1 MSLSPRLRW
10 RFDQIRRKTTSAFI
24 GEKDPPRPKL
34 CPSCGTL
41 VGATATRC
49 HQCGASLTFSL
60 AAASKSLS
68 RLMPTTSPA
77 TYAILALSVLIYVV
91 SLLVTIRMSGSLP
104 IGGGLFGLLGL
115 GGVNSA
121 VLQRLGESV
130 PLGII
135 LFLKEPWRL
144 VTAIFLHASLL
155 HIVFNMWVLMDIGP
169 QIEELYGSARFLFMY
184 VACGIGGFV
193 LSSGLGHFS
202 VGGSGA
208 IVGLVGV
215 LLALTTGR
223 QSIGMRMLRSQL
235 IRWLIYLAIWGF
247 IVPGVDNSAHIGGL
261 ATGFILG
268 KILVDR
274 LPATV
279 QERRNAHVL
288 GWAAALAVIASFV
301 MAALKA
307 LRVT

>member
-1 MSLSPRLRW
+1 LSLSPRLRW
-10 RFDQIRRKTTSAFI
+10 RLDQIRRKTSSAFM

-104 IGGGLFGLLGL
+104 IGGGIFGLLSL
-115 GGVNSA
+115 GEINGDI
-121 VLQRLGESV
+121 LQRLGASLPYPV
-130 PLGII
+130 NIQ
-135 LFLKEPWRL
+135 EPWRL
-144 VTAIFLHASLL
+144 VTAVFLHASVL

-184 VACGIGGFV
+184 VVCGIGGFV
-193 LSSGLGHFS
+193 LSSGLWHFS

-208 IVGLVGV
+208 IVGLIGV

-247 IVPGVDNSAHIGGL
+247 LVPGVDNSAHIGGL

-268 KILVDR
+268 KILAER
-274 LPATV
+274 PPATA
-279 QERRNAHVL
+279 QERRNAYLL
-288 GWAAALAVIASFV
+288 GWIAALAVIASFA

-307 LRVT
+307 LRVM